1 MAKMQ
6 SITSIPRS
14 PQDDRHSRVIQYS
27 IAMGIRM
34 VCIVLCLFVRGW
46 WLLLPAIGAVVL
58 PYIAVVLANATAQRS
73 SGSVLRPGAIV
84 RVSPVLPT
92 DAGAADR
99 DESPR

>member
-27 IAMGIRM
+27 IAMAIRM

-58 PYIAVVLANATAQRS
+58 PYIAVVLANATTQRS
-73 SGSVLRPGAIV
+73 TTSVLRPGGIIRANP
-84 RVSPVLPT
+84 VSP

-99 DESPR
+99 DEPQR

>member
-14 PQDDRHSRVIQYS
+14 PQDDRHSRVLQYS

-34 VCIVLCLFVRGW
+34 VCIILCLFVHGW
-46 WLLLPAIGAVVL
+46 WLLIPAAGAIVL
-58 PYIAVVLANATAQRS
+58 PYIAVVLANATTQR
-73 SGSVLRPGAIV
+73 GSAPVLRPGGIV
-84 RVSPVLPT
+84 RVTPVVLADVPPT
-92 DAGAADR
+92 HR